1 VTSGARRDSPIP
13 ASLDRRIREAEQRL
27 AGRQRSTGVHAAAVG
42 RNLREGLSS
51 PITLLIAAGTGFA
64 LGQFSKRKRAE
75 ARADSDPPRARLSI
89 FAMLMEA
96 LTLAPTVMAM
106 LPALRREPSRE
117 SEPAGE
123 AP

>member
-1 VTSGARRDSPIP
+1 MV
-13 ASLDRRIREAEQRL
+13 
-27 AGRQRSTGVHAAAVG
+27 

-75 ARADSDPPRARLSI
+75 AHADSDPPRARLSI

-96 LTLAPTVMAM
+96 LTLATTVMAM
-106 LPALRREPSRE
+106 LPVLRREPARE